1 MKKDFLTI
9 TPDSGGG
16 GTTDVTVQASQNSG
30 NSRTSTITISGGG
43 ITRTI
48 NVSQTAARR
57 TVTEVQYNFDSFA
70 GTSNGWISAQGT
82 IEARFSNQFITP
94 EFRLRKAV
102 YEGDTLISENFSKS
116 GNNKIT
122 VVPTNTSYYDVTI
135 LSEYGERVQFMK
147 KSGAPSSVSCY
158 YDITVQYMGAGG
170 TATASFH
177 LYN

>member
-1 MKKDFLTI
+1 MHELLPSPF
-9 TPDSGGG
+9 
-16 GTTDVTVQASQNSG
+16 
-30 NSRTSTITISGGG
+30 RGG

-102 YEGDTLISENFSKS
+102 YEGDTLISEDFSKS

-122 VVPTNTSYYDVTI
+122 VVPKI
-135 LSEYGERVQFMK
+135 L
-147 KSGAPSSVSCY
+147 P
-158 YDITVQYMGAGG
+158 IT
-170 TATASFH
+170 T
-177 LYN
+177 

>member
-1 MKKDFLTI
+1 MHELL
-9 TPDSGGG
+9 P
-16 GTTDVTVQASQNSG
+16 SQF
-30 NSRTSTITISGGG
+30 RGG

-48 NVSQTAARR
+48 NVAQSAGRR
-57 TVTEVQYNFDSFA
+57 NVTELQYNFDSFA
-70 GTSNGWISAQGT
+70 GTSKGWITPSGT
-82 IEARFSNQFITP
+82 IEANFSNQFVTP

-102 YEGDTLISENFSKS
+102 YEGDTLISEDFSKS

>member
-1 MKKDFLTI
+1 
-9 TPDSGGG
+9 
-16 GTTDVTVQASQNSG
+16 
-30 NSRTSTITISGGG
+30 
-43 ITRTI
+43 
-48 NVSQTAARR
+48 VSQTAARR

-102 YEGDTLISENFSKS
+102 YEGDTLISEDFSKS

-147 KSGAPSSVSCY
+147 KSGAPGNFNALSSQGLNIDPVEWTGSLQVNDAARPGSFVNIYPGDKFYVRTQVSSGWTMSGVYTFTLQNSDQVCHL
-158 YDITVQYMGAGG
+158 GG
-170 TATASFH
+170 IM
-177 LYN
+177 

>member
-1 MKKDFLTI
+1 MNKDFLTI
-9 TPDSGGG
+9 TPESGGYDWCNSSSLSKFWQCTNFYHHNFG
-16 GTTDVTVQASQNSG
+16 G
-30 NSRTSTITISGGG
+30 
-43 ITRTI
+43 
-48 NVSQTAARR
+48 VSPERLMWAKRLL
-57 TVTEVQYNFDSFA
+57 VELLL
-70 GTSNGWISAQGT
+70 
-82 IEARFSNQFITP
+82 RFSIILTVLLEQVTGGYSLK
-94 EFRLRKAV
+94 ERLKHVFRTNLLLQNLGFEKRFMR
-102 YEGDTLISENFSKS
+102 GDTLISEDFSKS

>member
-1 MKKDFLTI
+1 MHELLPSPF
-9 TPDSGGG
+9 
-16 GTTDVTVQASQNSG
+16 
-30 NSRTSTITISGGG
+30 RGG

-102 YEGDTLISENFSKS
+102 YEGDTLISEDFSKS

-122 VVPTNTSYYDVTI
+122 VVPKYFLLRRDHI
-135 LSEYGERVQFMK
+135 IRVR
-147 KSGAPSSVSCY
+147 GTSSVYEEIWCSIFSFVLLRY
-158 YDITVQYMGAGG
+158 YGSVYGSRWHSDSLV
-170 TATASFH
+170 SFI
-177 LYN
+177 

>member
-1 MKKDFLTI
+1 MNKDFLTI
-9 TPDSGGG
+9 TPESGGG
-16 GTTDVTVQASQNSG
+16 VRLMQQFKPLKILAMHELLPSQF
-30 NSRTSTITISGGG
+30 RGGG

-102 YEGDTLISENFSKS
+102 YEGDTLISEDFSKS

>member
-1 MKKDFLTI
+1 MHELL
-9 TPDSGGG
+9 P
-16 GTTDVTVQASQNSG
+16 SQFRG
-30 NSRTSTITISGGG
+30 GGG

-70 GTSNGWISAQGT
+70 ATSNGWISAQGT

-102 YEGDTLISENFSKS
+102 YEGDTLISEDFSKS

>member
-1 MKKDFLTI
+1 MNKDFLTI
-9 TPDSGGG
+9 TPESGGG
-16 GTTDVTVQASQNSG
+16 GYDLCNSSSLSKFWQCT
-30 NSRTSTITISGGG
+30 NFYHHNFGGG

-102 YEGDTLISENFSKS
+102 YEGDTLISEDFSKS

>member
-1 MKKDFLTI
+1 MHELL
-9 TPDSGGG
+9 P
-16 GTTDVTVQASQNSG
+16 SQF
-30 NSRTSTITISGGG
+30 RGG

-48 NVSQTAARR
+48 NVSQTAARL

-82 IEARFSNQFITP
+82 IEARFSNQFITS

-102 YEGDTLISENFSKS
+102 YEGDTLISEDFSKS

-135 LSEYGERVQFMK
+135 LSEYG
-147 KSGAPSSVSCY
+147 GTSSVYEEIWCSIFSFVLLRY
-158 YDITVQYMGAGG
+158 YGSVYGSRWHSDSLV
-170 TATASFH
+170 SFI
-177 LYN
+177 

>member
-1 MKKDFLTI
+1 MQKDFLTI
-9 TPDSGGG
+9 TPDSGTGSQA
-16 GTTDVTVQASQNSG
+16 VTVKASPNTG
-30 NSRTSTITISGGG
+30 NARSTTINISGGG

-70 GTSNGWISAQGT
+70 GTSNGWKSAQGT
-82 IEARFSNQFITP
+82 IEAHFSNQFITP

-102 YEGDTLISENFSKS
+102 YEGDTLISEDFSKS

-135 LSEYGERVQFMK
+135 LSEYGERVLFTK

>member
-1 MKKDFLTI
+1 MHELLPSPF
-9 TPDSGGG
+9 
-16 GTTDVTVQASQNSG
+16 
-30 NSRTSTITISGGG
+30 RGGG

-102 YEGDTLISENFSKS
+102 YEGDTLISEDFSKS

-122 VVPTNTSYYDVTI
+122 VVPKI
-135 LSEYGERVQFMK
+135 L
-147 KSGAPSSVSCY
+147 P
-158 YDITVQYMGAGG
+158 IT
-170 TATASFH
+170 T
-177 LYN
+177 